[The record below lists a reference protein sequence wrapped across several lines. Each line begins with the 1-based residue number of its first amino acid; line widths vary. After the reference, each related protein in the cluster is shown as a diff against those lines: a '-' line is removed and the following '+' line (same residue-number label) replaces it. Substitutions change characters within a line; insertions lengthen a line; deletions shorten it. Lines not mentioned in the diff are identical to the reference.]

1 MSSGGKAMK
10 SILACFVL
18 VLGTMPLLA
27 VDPAPLPKVMREA
40 KKAYAVNAGIESKTF
55 DHVYDQLKKWGHW
68 QLVDEAN
75 EADVIVV
82 LSSQNTF
89 LGVANLGSVGNATAT
104 TYGNVTTVHGSS
116 SNILLPMVS
125 QHRYLGVVDPKTG
138 MILISVDCLPRE
150 INGAARTGKILVDR
164 LRDRFP
170 KCER

>member
-1 MSSGGKAMK
+1 MK
-10 SILACFVL
+10 FIPACFVL
-18 VLGTMPLLA
+18 ALGTMPLSA

-40 KKAYAVNAGIESKTF
+40 KKAYAVNAGIEAKTF

-75 EADVIVV
+75 QADVIVV

-89 LGVANLGSVGNATAT
+89 LGVANLGSVGNATTTAT
-104 TYGNVTTVHGSS
+104 TYGNTTTVHSSGSS

-125 QHRYLGVVDPKTG
+125 QHRYLGVIDPKTG
-138 MILISVDCLPRE
+138 MILTTVDCLPRE

-164 LRDRFP
+164 LRGRFP
-170 KCER
+170 KSER